1 MSAFRVARAG
11 SLLGCCSCAT
21 SAASPE
27 PAGDSS
33 DDSVTQSANPLAE
46 QPRGC
51 EVSPAQRCADEAE
64 HGGVVDGEADGDACE
79 SPRESPSRSA
89 SFSLWDANRLR
100 SFTSMSLLSLTSDS
114 SEWAACEDDKEL
126 EGDYGWY
133 EDITHDAL

>member
-1 MSAFRVARAG
+1 MHGALDQAEAVDLDHVAE
-11 SLLGCCSCAT
+11 LFVDD
-21 SAASPE
+21 E
-27 PAGDSS
+27 PAAHELG
-33 DDSVTQSANPLAE
+33 VE
-46 QPRGC
+46 
-51 EVSPAQRCADEAE
+51 DE
-64 HGGVVDGEADGDACE
+64 VVDGEADGDARE

-133 EDITHDAL
+133 EDITHGAL